1 MYKHAFNSSCI
12 EMRCCALRMP
22 YKKNIDA
29 FLPCLQNQTKYRI
42 FLHKITLESS
52 NCETQTKIK
61 RVFVVIKFI
70 PTTYFLQNIPSIS
83 NSLWLVL
90 YYVLTKFSII
100 QTFRINFSSS
110 ISNSNFQFHFYD
122 FSSFFEKFYEDSVK
136 NPFRM
141 GKLTNC
147 ISIFINTIFKWVK
160 F

>member
-70 PTTYFLQNIPSIS
+70 PTTYSSKIFRRYPIHFDWLYITFWRNLASYKLFETIFPHQFLIPISNFIFMIFHHFLKNSMKIPSKIHFAWE
-83 NSLWLVL
+83 NSQIVSQ
-90 YYVLTKFSII
+90 FS
-100 QTFRINFSSS
+100 
-110 ISNSNFQFHFYD
+110 
-122 FSSFFEKFYEDSVK
+122 
-136 NPFRM
+136 
-141 GKLTNC
+141 
-147 ISIFINTIFKWVK
+147 
-160 F
+160 

>member
-1 MYKHAFNSSCI
+1 MLSTHRVLKCAAVRYECHTKKTSTLFCRVYKI
-12 EMRCCALRMP
+12 KL
-22 YKKNIDA
+22 NIG
-29 FLPCLQNQTKYRI
+29 F

-90 YYVLTKFSII
+90 YYVLTKFSFI
-100 QTFRINFSSS
+100 QTFRNNFSSS